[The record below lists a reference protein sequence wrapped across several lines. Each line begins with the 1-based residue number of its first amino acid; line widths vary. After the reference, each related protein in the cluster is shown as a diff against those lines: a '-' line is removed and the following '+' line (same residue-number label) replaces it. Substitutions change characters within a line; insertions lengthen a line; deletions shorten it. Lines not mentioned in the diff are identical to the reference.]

1 MGPKLSR
8 RNFLQLLL
16 ATGGTLLAG
25 KALHSLYSA
34 SRLAHVDRIKNIIF
48 FIQENHSFDS
58 LFADFPGAN
67 GKSAVGRC
75 PDSLPKDPPHKHSDA
90 FQPDGATTDAARCS
104 YTEAD
109 APNYWKLARAFT
121 LCDNYFSDVRGPS
134 HPNFLMMIAGQ
145 SPIVDTPIPD
155 VCPDFCLDIEV
166 LAHRLDAS
174 GLSWR
179 DYGGIFTSIESLVGR
194 PEVMDFRDE
203 QFFVDAAQGTLPNVG
218 WLNSGFLYEAAAKS
232 GHPPSSLCV
241 GENYAVQV
249 LNAVMNGPQ
258 WSTTAFFLVW
268 DEWGGFYDH
277 VDPPIV
283 ERWNDGTPFRY
294 GHRVPCIV
302 VSPYARA
309 GHVSHQMYSHV
320 SLLRFAETIFSLE
333 PLTHRD
339 ARASDMLDCF
349 DFEQTPLPPLSLES
363 RQCP

>member
-1 MGPKLSR
+1 
-8 RNFLQLLL
+8 
-16 ATGGTLLAG
+16 
-25 KALHSLYSA
+25 
-34 SRLAHVDRIKNIIF
+34 
-48 FIQENHSFDS
+48 
-58 LFADFPGAN
+58 
-67 GKSAVGRC
+67 
-75 PDSLPKDPPHKHSDA
+75 
-90 FQPDGATTDAARCS
+90 
-104 YTEAD
+104 
-109 APNYWKLARAFT
+109 
-121 LCDNYFSDVRGPS
+121 
-134 HPNFLMMIAGQ
+134 
-145 SPIVDTPIPD
+145 
-155 VCPDFCLDIEV
+155 
-166 LAHRLDAS
+166 
-174 GLSWR
+174 LSWR

-203 QFFVDAAQGTLPNVG
+203 QFFVDAAQGTLPTVG

-249 LNAVMNGPQ
+249 LNAIMNGPQ

-277 VDPPIV
+277 VDPPVV
-283 ERWNDGTPFRY
+283 ERWNDGSPVRY

-363 RQCP
+363 RQCS